1 MPQREPGAARRAR
14 RDARRT
20 HRLEVKA
27 ERRVTPAAARGVQ
40 TLVAVFLLSGSAGL
54 MHEVVWVRLLGL
66 VFGATSLAVSTV
78 LAAFM
83 GGLALGSH
91 GIGRRLPHIA
101 DPRRAYGLLEIGIG
115 IAALAVP
122 LLLDVIQP
130 VYGWLWRRFHFSFAV
145 FSVLRFVLA
154 GGLLLVP
161 TALMGA
167 TLPALAEYL
176 AGVRGRQLAPEW
188 LYTVNLVGAALGV
201 IAAGF
206 VLMPTVGVSG
216 TIVAAAALNV
226 AIGCVVLRLPRLPAA
241 PAEAVTGTAP
251 TSPALVAAAF
261 ASGAMSFA
269 AQVAWT
275 RVLVLVVGSTTYAF
289 SSVLL
294 AYLAALGAGSAW
306 ASRRGRRLAD
316 VRPELGKMHLLM
328 AVCLLAAVAAADRLP
343 YWYADLWEGWRP
355 AGLAGLVAMNTSAVF
370 ALLFLPALFAGTIL
384 PLVLVGAVSAERHRT
399 GPVVGRLY
407 AVNTIG
413 AIVGAIFTGFVAI
426 PRFGSQTTLLAIAV
440 AGALIGLA
448 FALVVPRSPARTTAA
463 VVGVALVVAGVVVRP
478 GWHQVSLNAGVFEAG
493 ADEARQTV
501 RRKGQLL
508 FHREGPTA
516 TVVVMQWRD
525 GRTLAIN
532 GRVNASDLQSD
543 MYTQVMMA
551 ELPLLLAPRAD
562 DALLVG
568 WGSGVSAGVALE
580 TPLKRLRAVEL
591 EPAVIAASRRFEHV
605 NHHPYRNP
613 RLRLLEDDAR
623 HILLADDATYDVIMS
638 EPSHPWVSG
647 VANVFT
653 QDFFRLAAARLRPE
667 GLFAQWV
674 QAYQIPLESFRAIL
688 GTFQSVF
695 PEVMVFVPP
704 TQVDTILIGSRR
716 PIRIDLGELER
727 RWANPRMRA
736 ENARIGFERPEHLLA
751 CLTLGPDA
759 VRRLTAGAALNTD
772 DNMFVEFQAPRNM
785 VRSDTEAAV
794 VVATLERAATP
805 VESVLTDAGDLLG
818 NRERLTALI
827 EGLGKSGRRADAYR
841 KRLGELP

>member
-1 MPQREPGAARRAR
+1 VPQREQGTARRTR
-14 RDARRT
+14 RDVRRT

-27 ERRVTPAAARGVQ
+27 ERRVTPAAGRVLQ

-91 GIGRRLPHIA
+91 GIARRLPRIA
-101 DPRRAYGLLEIGIG
+101 DPRRVYGLLEIGIG

-122 LLLDVIQP
+122 LLLNFVQP

-145 FSVLRFVLA
+145 FSALRFVLA

-176 AGVRGRQLAPEW
+176 AGVRGRRLAPEW
-188 LYTVNLVGAALGV
+188 LYTVNLAGAAFGV
-201 IAAGF
+201 VAAGF
-206 VLMPTVGVSG
+206 LLMPAVGVSG
-216 TIVAAAALNV
+216 TIIVAAALNV
-226 AIGCVVLRLPRLPAA
+226 AIGYVVLWLPRLPPAPVEAA
-241 PAEAVTGTAP
+241 TGTAP
-251 TSPALVAAAF
+251 ANPLLASAAF

-294 AYLAALGAGSAW
+294 AYLTALGAGSAW
-306 ASRRGRRLAD
+306 ASRRGRRIAD
-316 VRPELGKMHLLM
+316 VRPELGTMHLLM
-328 AVCLLAAVAAADRLP
+328 ALSLLAAVVATDRLP
-343 YWYADLWEGWRP
+343 YWYADLWEAWRP
-355 AGLAGLVAMNTSAVF
+355 AGLAGLVAMNTSAVL

-384 PLVLVGAVSAERHRT
+384 PLVLVGAVSADDHRP
-399 GPVVGRLY
+399 GPLVGRLY
-407 AVNTIG
+407 AVNT
-413 AIVGAIFTGFVAI
+413 VGAIAGAVFTGFVAI

-440 AGALIGLA
+440 TGAAIGLA
-448 FALVVPRSPARTTAA
+448 FTLVGPRSPARTVAA
-463 VVGVALVVAGVVVRP
+463 LGAVALVVAGVAVRP
-478 GWHQVSLNAGVFEAG
+478 RWHQIALNAGVYEAG
-493 ADEARQTV
+493 AAEARKTV
-501 RRKGQLL
+501 RRKGGLL

-532 GRVNASDLQSD
+532 GRVNASDLRSD

-551 ELPLLLAPRAD
+551 ELPLLFAPRAE
-562 DALLVG
+562 DALLIG

-580 TPLKRLRAVEL
+580 APIKSLRAVEL

-605 NHHPYRNP
+605 NHHPYRNR
-613 RLRLLEDDAR
+613 RLRLDEDDAR

-647 VANVFT
+647 VANIFT
-653 QDFFRLAAARLRPE
+653 QDFFRLAAARLRPD
-667 GLFAQWV
+667 GMFAQWV

-695 PEVMVFVPP
+695 PEVLVFVPP
-704 TQVDTILIGSRR
+704 TKVDTILIGSRR
-716 PIRIDLGELER
+716 PIRVDLAELDR

-736 ENARIGFERPEHLLA
+736 ENARLGLDRPEHLLA
-751 CLTLGPDA
+751 CFALGPEA
-759 VRRLTAGAALNTD
+759 VRRLAAGAPLNTD
-772 DNMFVEFQAPRNM
+772 DNMWVEFQAPRNM
-785 VRSDTEAAV
+785 VRSDTEAAL
-794 VVATLERAATP
+794 VVAALERGATP
-805 VESVLTDAGDLLG
+805 LETVLADPAALLG
-818 NRERLTALI
+818 DRDRLTALV
-827 EGLGKSGRRADAYR
+827 EGLGRSGRPADAYR
-841 KRLGELP
+841 KRLAEMR